1 VILVFVGLK
10 MVWLDGWYGGKFP
23 IGLSLAIIAG
33 VLAASIAVS
42 MLGPTADGAPDATG
56 RFRGGREAHA
66 PVVRLQSRRAQA
78 AGREE
83 SSFAYRA
90 GLDPPTPE
98 D

>member
-1 VILVFVGLK
+1 MEHSTLRVDIRE
-10 MVWLDGWYGGKFP
+10 
-23 IGLSLAIIAG
+23 A
-33 VLAASIAVS
+33 
-42 MLGPTADGAPDATG
+42 
-56 RFRGGREAHA
+56 EAHA

-83 SSFAYRA
+83 VKLRYRA